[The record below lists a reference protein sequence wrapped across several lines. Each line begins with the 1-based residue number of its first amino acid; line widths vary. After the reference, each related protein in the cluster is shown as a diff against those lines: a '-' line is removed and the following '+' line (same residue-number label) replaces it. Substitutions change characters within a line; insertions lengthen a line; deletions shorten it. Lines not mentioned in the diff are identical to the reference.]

1 MSSLTNVFR
10 RLTSQSKSLS
20 EFTRPPYNEI
30 ALLGLALK
38 TWFNPT
44 LSGLEHVDST
54 RPALYVGN
62 HTLLGHD
69 VPPLM
74 ISLYLERDI
83 FLRGVGD
90 RIHFRVPFWGN
101 LLHQYGAFE
110 GTRESISELMQHQQ
124 HILIYPGGGR
134 EVFKNK
140 GEAYQLIWK
149 NRFGFIELAL
159 EHGYD
164 IIPFAAIG
172 GEEMFDVKYDSND
185 FKKSLL
191 GKGLKK
197 IDALKYMRN
206 GEVFMPIATG
216 YKGIPFIP
224 RKQNLKYV
232 FCPRIETKHIPRN
245 QFDSAK
251 IELRQQVADAINT
264 ALAAHGK

>member
-1 MSSLTNVFR
+1 MSTFTNAFR
-10 RLTSQSKSLS
+10 RITGSPKSLS
-20 EFTRPPYNEI
+20 DFTPPPYNEI
-30 ALLGLALK
+30 VMLDLALK
-38 TWFNPT
+38 KWFNPK
-44 LSGLEHVDST
+44 LIGLEHLDAT

-74 ISLYLERDI
+74 ISLYLQRDI

-101 LLHQYGAFE
+101 LLQQYGAFE
-110 GTRESISELMQHQQ
+110 GTRESISELMQRQE

-149 NRFGFIELAL
+149 NRYGFIELAL

-164 IIPFAAIG
+164 IIPFAEIG

-185 FKKSLL
+185 FKKSLF

-197 IDALKYMRN
+197 IDALKYIRN
-206 GEVFMPIATG
+206 GEAFMPIVTG
-216 YKGIPFIP
+216 YKGLPFIP

-232 FCPRIETKHIPRN
+232 FCSRIETRHIPRN
-245 QFDSAK
+245 QFETAK
-251 IELRQQVADAINT
+251 IQLRQQVADAIQK